1 MYNRWLPG
9 SQNGNPG
16 QELPMPGCELE
27 EAAAGGGLLQQTRDG
42 TAVDQRR
49 GAGAGKEASF
59 GEVSMELTGR
69 TGLACLGV
77 LWQRESGTLPASR
90 GDGTWGPA

>member
-9 SQNGNPG
+9 TQNGDPG
-16 QELPMPGCELE
+16 PGPLMPGGVEV
-27 EAAAGGGLLQQTRDG
+27 AAAGGGLLQPTRDG
-42 TAVDQRR
+42 RAVDQRR
-49 GAGAGKEASF
+49 QAGGEKEASF
-59 GEVSMELTGR
+59 AELSMELTGR

-90 GDGTWGPA
+90 GDVAWGPE